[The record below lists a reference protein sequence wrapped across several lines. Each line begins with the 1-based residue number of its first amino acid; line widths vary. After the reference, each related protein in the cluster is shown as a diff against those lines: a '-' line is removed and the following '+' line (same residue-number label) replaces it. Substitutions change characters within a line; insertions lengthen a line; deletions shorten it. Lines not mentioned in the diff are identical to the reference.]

1 MSAPHLFR
9 LPKDAD
15 LMEALQAICL
25 ERDITQAT
33 VTVIGALTRASMGFY
48 LQDEHRYVSHDVE
61 KPLEILAGLGSV
73 SLKEGQPFVH
83 LHLTLSDETGAAFGG
98 HAMPGCRIFAAEAAI
113 QIAEGPEKHRVFDEA
128 TGLFLWG

>member
-1 MSAPHLFR
+1 MSAPYLFR

-15 LMEALQAICL
+15 LMEALQAVCL

-48 LQDEHRYVSHDVE
+48 LQDERRYVSHDVE

>member
-15 LMEALQAICL
+15 LLEALDAIC
-25 ERDITQAT
+25 RDKGVTHAT
-33 VTVIGALTRASMGFY
+33 ITVIGALSRASLGFY
-48 LQDEHRYVSHDVE
+48 LQDEHRYVSHEVDKPVE
-61 KPLEILAGLGSV
+61 VLAGLGSV

-83 LHLTLSDETGAAFGG
+83 LHLTLSNATGAALGG

-113 QIAEGPEKHRVFDEA
+113 QTAEGPEKHRVFDEA

>member
-15 LMEALQAICL
+15 LMEALQAVCL

-48 LQDEHRYVSHDVE
+48 LQDERRYVSHDVE